1 MPLLDVADQESI
13 HLRFKIGDRVLC
25 WHGTWLPSTIVKL
38 FYVQPNFPPGKCVP
52 YKVKLDDGREIY
64 AKADV
69 DTVVREFAESGT
81 GTGARLTNFFKEMI
95 SYPQRDDFELLNEQ
109 VAYARVSTSHICPRE
124 ALRHIESIRGSV
136 DLLLSA
142 HVLLSEGVNGHRNA
156 PTRIKELEGIID
168 CQRAKAHWLVHRLKC
183 YQFRRLLAVIRIQ
196 RTMLRILYAPASA
209 GKIPLISRP
218 LLSEFFIGDGDSE
231 GDDE

>member
-69 DTVVREFAESGT
+69 DTVVREFAESPT
-81 GTGARLTNFFKEMI
+81 
-95 SYPQRDDFELLNEQ
+95 
-109 VAYARVSTSHICPRE
+109 
-124 ALRHIESIRGSV
+124 
-136 DLLLSA
+136 LSA
-142 HVLLSEGVNGHRNA
+142 CWTSLASVLSACSGGSGTAVNA
-156 PTRIKELEGIID
+156 
-168 CQRAKAHWLVHRLKC
+168 
-183 YQFRRLLAVIRIQ
+183 
-196 RTMLRILYAPASA
+196 
-209 GKIPLISRP
+209 
-218 LLSEFFIGDGDSE
+218 IGDVVGLRRDFLPI
-231 GDDE
+231 GTRRVGGWW